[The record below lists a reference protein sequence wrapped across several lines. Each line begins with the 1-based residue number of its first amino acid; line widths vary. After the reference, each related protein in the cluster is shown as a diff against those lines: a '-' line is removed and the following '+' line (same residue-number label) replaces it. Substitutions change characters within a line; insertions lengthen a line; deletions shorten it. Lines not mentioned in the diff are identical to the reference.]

1 MIIPSYSL
9 ETIGIGLFNNHNVLT
24 GECVRAAKT
33 QFRKEKSRPIFQALV
48 TCDMSSKR
56 ISDHLLIQQVDG
68 RAP

>member
-9 ETIGIGLFNNHNVLT
+9 ETIDIFNNHNVLI

-33 QFRKEKSRPIFQALV
+33 QFRKAKSRPIFQALV
-48 TCDMSSKR
+48 TCDVSSKR

-68 RAP
+68 RTP